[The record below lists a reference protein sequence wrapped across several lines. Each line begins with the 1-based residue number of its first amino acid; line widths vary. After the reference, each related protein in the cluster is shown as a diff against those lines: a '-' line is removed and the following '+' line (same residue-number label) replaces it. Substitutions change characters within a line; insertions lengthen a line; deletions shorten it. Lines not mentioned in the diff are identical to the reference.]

1 MTDFLN
7 AIGDLAKSTRQHR
20 ALNNPFYDK
29 WTKRQ
34 LSFDEA
40 EVFLVNYCAWI
51 ETVTEHIARVFLATA
66 DLEARCETIKNLYS
80 EMGCGNPEKAH
91 ITLLRK
97 FAVALLTEL
106 GGKPY
111 QLPETSRSPLLQP
124 STRTLIESQSRLFG
138 NASPQIAAGALLAQE
153 WQAFTML
160 VQLYDGARLYI
171 PTWKDPEDFHDAA
184 EYFYI
189 HIGEA
194 EKEHKIQSV
203 KSASQDVHSE
213 ADLVALR
220 EGHADFL
227 DVLADFWQGISSRM
241 EARPARAS
249 QAGAVASV

>member
-7 AIGDLAKSTRQHR
+7 AIGDLAKGTRNHR

-111 QLPETSRSPLLQP
+111 QLPAQSELLQP
-124 STRTLIESQSRLFG
+124 STRALIDSQSRLFG
-138 NASPQIAAGALLAQE
+138 NDSPQIAAGALLAQE

-171 PTWKDPEDFHDAA
+171 PAWKDSEDFHDAA

-194 EKEHKIQSV
+194 EKEHKIQSI
-203 KSASQDVHSE
+203 KSAGQYVHSDAE
-213 ADLVALR
+213 LAALK
-220 EGHADFL
+220 EGYADFL
-227 DVLADFWQGISSRM
+227 DVLANFWQGISARM
-241 EARPARAS
+241 EARPARAP